1 MTIVIKYGLGHKKWH
16 FEDSETKAKGPD
28 HNAKTDKAFS
38 EAELMAAHASG
49 TAGLTLDQAEVLHS
63 VAGLKAQISEK
74 VKAILSSNLKD
85 LNAKTED
92 ELKATLA
99 EAFESTL
106 GDIYTANDSL
116 LDPAEL
122 CTFYHAFA
130 VEAKKLLDEAIMSA
144 QTVAELRVVSSVS
157 QKLNPAIE
165 SLTKELSAETIQ
177 SLVDKLK
184 AQCDVLDD
192 TRVDALKTKKALQ
205 ATIAE
210 LEGLL
215 DKYELPKNHEA
226 RLQGKMDS
234 EIKKL
239 PKETRDLLTSLQDW
253 RSTKAG
259 KEASVEHLVGILT
272 GLRVNEG
279 NLRTE
284 QKKLI
289 QEWLKMQNWE
299 VCNKAE
305 IAKIQELL
313 GIDVAKVKPAKAE
326 EEAGR
331 SL

>member
-49 TAGLTLDQAEVLHS
+49 TDGLTLDQAEVLHS

-74 VKAILSSNLKD
+74 VKAILSSNLKE

-130 VEAKKLLDEAIMSA
+130 VEAKKLLDEATMSA
-144 QTVAELRVVSSVS
+144 KTVAELRVVSSVS
-157 QKLNPAIE
+157 KKLNPAIE
-165 SLTKELSAETIQ
+165 TLTKELSSETIQ
-177 SLVDKLK
+177 ALVNKLK
-184 AQCDVLDD
+184 VQCGVLDG

-215 DKYELPKNHEA
+215 EKYELPKNHEA
-226 RLQGKMDS
+226 RLQGKMAS
-234 EIKKL
+234 EVKKL

-253 RSTKAG
+253 RTTKAG
-259 KEASVEHLVGILT
+259 KEDSVEHLVGILT

-279 NLRTE
+279 NLRKE
-284 QKKLI
+284 QVELI
-289 QEWLKMQNWE
+289 QEWVKMQNWE
-299 VCNKAE
+299 VCSKKELAQIE
-305 IAKIQELL
+305 ELL

-326 EEAGR
+326 AEAGR